1 MLDWLLLLAG
11 LALLAGGAEALVRG
25 ASRLAS
31 SLGVTPLV
39 IGLTVVGCGTSMPE
53 VVVSAIASANGE
65 PAIALGNVLGS
76 NIANSGLILAIAAL
90 ILPMRCDMQ
99 LLRRDAPIMILVTI
113 VVLALSWTG
122 RIGRVEG
129 LLMLAGLGAFVWLT
143 LRWAR
148 LEPPAIEAEFA
159 AFEHDRGW
167 LVLSEPQARE
177 GLPADT
183 EANRRRLQ
191 RQRILHCIWIALGI
205 ALLVGGGHLLV
216 ESASALA
223 RRFGISDAVIA
234 VTLVAVGTSL
244 PELATSVVAALRRE
258 ADISV
263 GNIIGSNIFNLL
275 GVLGLA
281 AAIRPVPVPA
291 AVRDFDLLWM
301 AAFAA
306 ATALIL
312 RTGHKV
318 TRLEG
323 AALLAAYT
331 VFVALLLR

>member
-1 MLDWLLLLAG
+1 MLDGLLLFTG
-11 LALLAGGAEALVRG
+11 LVLLAGGAEALVRG
-25 ASRLAS
+25 ASRLAA

-39 IGLTVVGCGTSMPE
+39 IGLTVVGFGTSMPE
-53 VVVSAIASANGE
+53 LVVSALASLNGE
-65 PAIALGNVLGS
+65 PAIALGNVVGS

-99 LLRRDAPIMILVTI
+99 LLRRDAPIMVAVTI
-113 VVLALSWTG
+113 ATLGLSWSG
-122 RIGRVEG
+122 RIARLDG
-129 LLMLAGLGAFVWLT
+129 LLMLAALAAFVWLT

-148 LEPPAIEAEFA
+148 LEPAKIAAEFA
-159 AFEHDRGW
+159 AFERDRGW
-167 LVLSEPQARE
+167 LPE
-177 GLPADT
+177 DT
-183 EANRRRLQ
+183 VANRRRL
-191 RQRILHCIWIALGI
+191 RRERLLHGAWIALGV

-216 ESASALA
+216 ESATALA

-234 VTLVAVGTSL
+234 ATLVAVGTSL

-281 AAIRPVPVPA
+281 AVIRPVPVPA

-312 RTGHKV
+312 RTGHKI
-318 TRLEG
+318 TRREG
-323 AALLAAYT
+323 AALLTAYAAF
-331 VFVALLLR
+331 VFLLLR

>member
-1 MLDWLLLLAG
+1 MLDWLLLFTG

-25 ASRLAS
+25 SSRLAA
-31 SLGVTPLV
+31 SLGVRPLI
-39 IGLTVVGCGTSMPE
+39 IGLTVVGFGTSTPE
-53 VVVSAIASANGE
+53 LVVSALASASGE
-65 PAIALGNVLGS
+65 PAIALGNVVGS

-99 LLRRDAPIMILVTI
+99 LLRRDAPLMILVTMLA
-113 VVLALSWTG
+113 LALSWTG
-122 RIGRVEG
+122 RIARLEG
-129 LLMLAGLGAFVWLT
+129 LLMLAGLAAFVWLT

-148 LEPPAIEAEFA
+148 AEPPRIEAEFA
-159 AFEHDRGW
+159 AFEQDRGW
-167 LVLSEPQARE
+167 LPE
-177 GLPADT
+177 DT
-183 EANRRRLQ
+183 AANRRRL
-191 RQRILHCIWIALGI
+191 RRERLIHAAWIALGI
-205 ALLVGGGHLLV
+205 ALLVGGGHVLV
-216 ESASALA
+216 ESATALA

-234 VTLVAVGTSL
+234 ATLVAVGTSL

-275 GVLGLA
+275 GVLGLSA
-281 AAIRPVPVPA
+281 LIRPVPVPA

-312 RTGHKV
+312 RTGRRI

-323 AALLAAYT
+323 AALLAAYAA
-331 VFVALLLR
+331 FIYLLLR

>member
-31 SLGVTPLV
+31 SLGVSPLV

-53 VVVSAIASANGE
+53 VVVSAIASFNGE
-65 PAIALGNVLGS
+65 PAIALGNVVGS

-99 LLRRDAPIMILVTI
+99 LLRRDAPIMILVTML
-113 VVLALSWTG
+113 VLALSWTG
-122 RIGRVEG
+122 RIARLEG
-129 LLMLAGLGAFVWLT
+129 LLMLAGLAAFLWLT

-148 LEPPAIEAEFA
+148 LEPPRIAAEFA

-167 LVLSEPQARE
+167 LPE
-177 GLPADT
+177 DT
-183 EANRRRLQ
+183 EASRSRLQ
-191 RQRILHCIWIALGI
+191 RQRILHCLWIALGI

-216 ESASALA
+216 ESATALA
-223 RRFGISDAVIA
+223 RRFGISDAVIGA
-234 VTLVAVGTSL
+234 TLVAVGTSL

-281 AAIRPVPVPA
+281 AAIGPIPVPA
-291 AVRDFDLLWM
+291 VVRDFDLLWM

-306 ATALIL
+306 ATALVL
-312 RTGHKV
+312 RTGHKI

-323 AALLAAYT
+323 AALLAAYVAF
-331 VFVALLLR
+331 VFLLLK

>member
-1 MLDWLLLLAG
+1 MLDWLLLLTG

-25 ASRLAS
+25 ASRLAAS
-31 SLGVTPLV
+31 VGVSPLV
-39 IGLTVVGCGTSMPE
+39 IGLTVVGFGTSMPE
-53 VVVSAIASANGE
+53 VVVSALASFNGE
-65 PAIALGNVLGS
+65 PAIALGNVVGS
-76 NIANSGLILAIAAL
+76 NIANPGLILAVAAL

-99 LLRRDAPIMILVTI
+99 LLRRDAPIMILVTML
-113 VVLALSWTG
+113 VLALSWTG
-122 RIGRVEG
+122 RIARLDG
-129 LLMLAGLGAFVWLT
+129 LLTLAGLGAFVWLT

-148 LEPPAIEAEFA
+148 LEPPRIAAEFA

-167 LVLSEPQARE
+167 LPE
-177 GLPADT
+177 DN
-183 EANRRRLQ
+183 EANRGRLQ
-191 RQRILHCIWIALGI
+191 RRRILHCLWIALGI
-205 ALLVGGGHLLV
+205 GLLVGGGHLLV
-216 ESASALA
+216 ESATALA
-223 RRFGISDAVIA
+223 RRFGISDAVIGA
-234 VTLVAVGTSL
+234 TLVAVGTSL

-281 AAIRPVPVPA
+281 AAIRPIPVPA
-291 AVRDFDLLWM
+291 VVRDFDLLWM

-306 ATALIL
+306 ATALVL

-323 AALLAAYT
+323 AALLAAYA
-331 VFVALLLR
+331 VFVILLLR